1 MAYGGFDDSLL
12 FFFLILILLF
22 CMGCGVFGFG
32 GREYEDPV
40 RVGC

>member
-22 CMGCGVFGFG
+22 CMGCGFM
-32 GREYEDPV
+32 GRCEYEEPE
-40 RVGC
+40 RIRC